1 MTPPLGTPVP
11 ASGVFATRKDRRGFR
26 KAVVLLSGGL
36 DSATTLYAAR
46 GQGYRLRA
54 LICDY
59 GQRHKKEVAAAKR
72 IARRARVPFDVIRI
86 KLPWKGSALLDKKIR
101 VPQASRRRGTGI
113 PATYVPA
120 RNIIFLSLALSCAEA
135 WGARCVFI
143 GANAIDYS
151 GYPDCRP
158 AFYRAFA
165 LAARRGTKAGVSGR
179 AVAIKT
185 PLLRLTKAEIIK
197 KGRRLGVPYALTW
210 SCYKGGTRPCGA
222 CDSCRLR
229 AKGFREAGL
238 PDPSLFV
245 PSQRGK
251 AADRPESGE
260 GK

>member
-1 MTPPLGTPVP
+1 M
-11 ASGVFATRKDRRGFR
+11 K

-46 GQGYRLRA
+46 RQGYRLRA

-59 GQRHKKEVAAAKR
+59 GQRHGREVAAAKR
-72 IARRARVPFDVIRI
+72 IARSAGVPFDVIRLR
-86 KLPWKGSALLDKKIR
+86 LPWKGSALLDRKVR
-101 VPQASRRRGTGI
+101 LPRALQRRAGI

-135 WGARCVFI
+135 WAARCVFI

-165 LAARRGTKAGVSGR
+165 LAGRRGTKAGVLGR
-179 AVAIKT
+179 GVAVKT
-185 PLLRLTKAEIIK
+185 PLIRLTKARIIK
-197 KGRRLGVPYALTW
+197 KGMRLGVPYALTW
-210 SCYKGGTRPCGA
+210 SCYKGGSRPCGC

-238 PDPSLFV
+238 PDPAV
-245 PSQRGK
+245 QK
-251 AADRPESGE
+251 
-260 GK
+260 